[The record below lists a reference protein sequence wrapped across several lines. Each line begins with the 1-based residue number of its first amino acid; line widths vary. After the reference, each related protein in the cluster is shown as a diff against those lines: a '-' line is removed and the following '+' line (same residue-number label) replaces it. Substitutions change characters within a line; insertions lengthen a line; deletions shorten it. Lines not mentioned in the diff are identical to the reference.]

1 MNKVKEFLTLQA
13 AEKYM
18 EKNAKKLKPRES
30 YFCDKCLFSGKYAVY
45 LMNQKGNY
53 QMEKLPRDPRDKSTL
68 EERYKLYLELADDGE
83 GFDITTGE
91 QLKTFDQWL
100 NS

>member
-30 YFCDKCLFSGKYAVY
+30 YFCDKCLFSGKYSVF
-45 LMNQKGNY
+45 LMNY
-53 QMEKLPRDPRDKSTL
+53 
-68 EERYKLYLELADDGE
+68 
-83 GFDITTGE
+83 
-91 QLKTFDQWL
+91 
-100 NS
+100 